1 MLPPCEPTA
10 IRDELRRIVDALLE
24 RVGPAG
30 DGDED
35 GAAPLPALATA
46 LVEALDTLACQ
57 VHGRTPTADSSPG
70 PGLDRV
76 GDHIID
82 LAQRLADAAEQ
93 AHADAQARQL
103 RALLLAAACCVV
115 RSGGELSHLQPVVSA
130 AAEHADDA
138 VDPARILALFHM
150 TDDIARGLSG
160 RFSGSTPGSKRFQ
173 AWRGLLINRAIIAT
187 RTLEPRLMESAFDA
201 LVDELPADAPN
212 FFREGMRQVDLRG
225 YPPRVRA
232 VLQRYHDARGPGE
245 RLH

>member
-10 IRDELRRIVDALLE
+10 IRDELRRIVAALLE
-24 RVGPAG
+24 RLAPAG

-57 VHGRTPTADSSPG
+57 VHGPTPAADPG

-76 GDHIID
+76 GDHVVD
-82 LAQRLADAAEQ
+82 LTRRLADAADQ
-93 AHADAQARQL
+93 ARAGAQARQL
-103 RALLLAAACCVV
+103 RGLLLAAACCVV
-115 RSGGELSHLQPVVSA
+115 RSGGELSHLQPVVDA
-130 AAEHADDA
+130 AVEHADQAHDSA
-138 VDPARILALFHM
+138 QMRALFHV

-160 RFSGSTPGSKRFQ
+160 RFSDSAPDSDRFE
-173 AWRGLLINRAIIAT
+173 AWRALLISRAIIAT

-212 FFREGMRQVDLRG
+212 FFQEGLRRMDRRD

-232 VLQRYHDARGPGE
+232 VMQRYRDAHGPGQ

>member
-10 IRDELRRIVDALLE
+10 IRDELRRILDALLE
-24 RVGPAG
+24 RVAPAG

-35 GAAPLPALATA
+35 GAPLSALATA

-57 VHGRTPTADSSPG
+57 VHGPSPAADSGPG

-82 LAQRLADAAEQ
+82 LAQRLADAAGE
-93 AHADAQARQL
+93 ARADAQARQL
-103 RALLLAAACCVV
+103 RGLLLAAACCVV

-138 VDPARILALFHM
+138 DDPARFLALFHV

-160 RFSGSTPGSKRFQ
+160 RFSGSPPGSERFH

-201 LVDELPADAPN
+201 LVDELPADAPT

-232 VLQRYHDARGPGE
+232 VMQRYHDARGPGE